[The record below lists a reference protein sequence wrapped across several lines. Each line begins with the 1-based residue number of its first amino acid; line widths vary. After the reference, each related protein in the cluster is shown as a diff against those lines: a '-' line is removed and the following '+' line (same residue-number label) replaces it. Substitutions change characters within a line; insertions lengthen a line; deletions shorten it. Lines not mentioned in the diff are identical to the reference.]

1 MQSLVLTITHGADS
15 HAMVASC
22 WSDAGTQ
29 SPVSKFRETRRD
41 ALAPSVSRVP
51 SNYGLKAS
59 CEAAI
64 SVPRRNLQLFFEAKE
79 YKIK

>member
-1 MQSLVLTITHGADS
+1 MAPIAMQWLRVLVDGGA
-15 HAMVASC
+15 
-22 WSDAGTQ
+22 Q
-29 SPVSKFRETRRD
+29 SRLVSNFRRTRLD

-79 YKIK
+79 